1 MSMSRAAPAD
11 AVMHS
16 AQRLLPRTGTGDDS
30 RLREVTGLFSVHT
43 RIPDRLNYSVSS
55 REQLRV
61 SEPEVSGDL
70 VRTEVVRVVVACT
83 MCSAISVPT
92 RLL

>member
-16 AQRLLPRTGTGDDS
+16 AQRGSSRGLALGTTLDCA
-30 RLREVTGLFSVHT
+30 RLQVCFPYT
-43 RIPDRLNYSVSS
+43 RSDRLNYSVSS

-70 VRTEVVRVVVACT
+70 VRTV
-83 MCSAISVPT
+83 
-92 RLL
+92 